1 MNTIHGRYYIPSAAM
16 KYILLAAAFTWTDGA
31 ARIAHRPLLDV
42 ERRGY
47 FHAFIKLG
55 RAMNI
60 AELSD
65 DIDEMYGWYH
75 DENRRTAQ
83 NAPLKTDTFETIVRN
98 SLAPLASPELRAAM
112 WTAARAGMD
121 DTFRS
126 ALGYEAPPA
135 REVEAVRAVFFTLG
149 HAVAALPKG
158 PFVRSLHNNPARPNS
173 APPEKLGVSARSNAL
188 PVIDPQK
195 PNGGFPEGQK
205 PRTGAPG
212 VDMLPGVGGAPG
224 NDGPSAVDVDLP
236 EISWTE
242 IARHRTRESLWVVL
256 GGYVYDLTAFA
267 ALHPGGL
274 ERLLEVAGRDAS
286 DAFAAAP
293 HSAAT
298 QVFKLNFRI
307 GRAAGKS
314 TEGGP
319 SRA

>member
-1 MNTIHGRYYIPSAAM
+1 
-16 KYILLAAAFTWTDGA
+16 
-31 ARIAHRPLLDV
+31 
-42 ERRGY
+42 
-47 FHAFIKLG
+47 
-55 RAMNI
+55 
-60 AELSD
+60 
-65 DIDEMYGWYH
+65 MYGWYH

-83 NAPLKTDTFETIVRN
+83 NAPLKTDTFETIVGN

-121 DTFRS
+121 DTFRA

-188 PVIDPQK
+188 PVINPKK

-205 PRTGAPG
+205 PWTGAPG
-212 VDMLPGVGGAPG
+212 VDMSLAW
-224 NDGPSAVDVDLP
+224 AVPPDRWRVRSRHRSP

-242 IARHRTRESLWVVL
+242 IAKHRTRESLWVVL

-314 TEGGP
+314 TESAP